1 MTALLGLFRFPTGL
15 TEVMLSYNGR
25 PIELGMSNMN
35 TVTTVSTL
43 ALIASMALAAPA
55 RAQTSTG
62 DEPIIVTATALDDAE
77 DRTIQAATTLDRDAV
92 IANLGA
98 GLGETLDSQPGVAS
112 TFFGRGAS
120 RPIIRGLGEDR
131 IRVLSNGTGQ
141 IDASS
146 VSPDHAVASEGL
158 EAQTIEVLRGSAA
171 LPYGGNAVG
180 GVVNVLD
187 GRILEAAPDSGFSGQ
202 AVASNAVGLDES
214 QAAVALAFAND
225 RFALRVDGF
234 IRDAGDY
241 DIPGFAYS
249 AAKRAEEIEEALA
262 EGETPEEFER
272 GTAENSFAEAEGL
285 GIGLST
291 YGAWGFAGVSA
302 RQLDSSYGIPKA
314 HAHGE
319 EEEEEAIFA
328 GPFIDLEQTR
338 YEARLGLTQGF
349 GIINSLRAEAA
360 YVDYTHSEIEET
372 GEVGTTFTN
381 EGFDARIEAFHT
393 LGALRGVA
401 GISGSSLEFSAV
413 GEEAF
418 VTPTDI
424 SDLGVFIVER
434 LQAGNWSFD
443 GGLRHEQREYDNAVF
458 GERSFDLWSG
468 SLGAGYRPTDA
479 LFFGLTLARTER
491 APTEIELFADGAH
504 LATSTFELGDP
515 DLGSETA
522 LSIEGT
528 ARWTSERLQLEA
540 SLFHIAF
547 EDFTTFFDTG
557 LEDVDSDLPIFAAA
571 QEDATFTGGEISAS
585 ALLFTAGDW
594 AVRADATAD
603 IVRAELDAGG
613 NAPRI
618 PPRSFTLGFEGETG
632 RFGGRV
638 EWVNVAEAKD
648 LAAFETPTEGY
659 DLFNAQLSFRPVAD
673 NDLLVVRLDG
683 RNLTDEEARAHTSF
697 VKDLLPRPGRSVR
710 LVLSSRF

>member
-1 MTALLGLFRFPTGL
+1 MKTA
-15 TEVMLSYNGR
+15 
-25 PIELGMSNMN
+25 
-35 TVTTVSTL
+35 TTVSTL

-55 RAQTSTG
+55 MAQTPSDG
-62 DEPIIVTATALDDAE
+62 DQTIVVTATALDDAPGE
-77 DRTIQAATTLDRDAV
+77 ALQGVTTLDRDDI
-92 IANLGA
+92 IANLGS

-131 IRVLSNGTGQ
+131 IRVLSNGTAQ

-171 LPYGGNAVG
+171 LAYGGNAVG

-187 GRILEAAPDSGFSGQ
+187 GRILEAAPDQAFSGQ
-202 AVASNAVGLDES
+202 AMASNATGLDES
-214 QAAVALAFAND
+214 HAAAALTFAND

-241 DIPGFAYS
+241 EIPGFAYS
-249 AAKRAEEIEEALA
+249 AAKREEEIEEALE
-262 EGETPEEFER
+262 EGETPEDFAQ

-291 YGAWGFAGVSA
+291 YGEWGFVGLSA
-302 RQLDSSYGIPKA
+302 RRLESSYGIPKA
-314 HAHGE
+314 HAHGGE
-319 EEEEEAIFA
+319 EEEEEEIFP

-349 GIINSLRAEAA
+349 GFIDTIRADAA
-360 YVDYTHSEIEET
+360 YVDYTHSEIEES
-372 GEVGTTFTN
+372 GEIGTTFTN

-393 LGALRGVA
+393 LGAFTGVA

-424 SDLGVFIVER
+424 TDIGLFVVER

-443 GGLRHEQREYDNAVF
+443 GGLRYEQREYDNAVF
-458 GERSFDLWSG
+458 GERSFDLWSA

-479 LFFGLTLARTER
+479 LFFGLTLSRTER

-540 SLFHIAF
+540 NLFHIAF

-557 LEDVDSDLPIFAAA
+557 LEDIDSELPIFAAA
-571 QEDATFTGGEISAS
+571 QEDATFTGGEVSAS
-585 ALLFTAGDW
+585 ALLFTVGEW
-594 AVRADATAD
+594 AVRADASAD

-613 NAPRI
+613 NVPRI

-632 RFGGRV
+632 RFSGRV
-638 EWVNVAEAKD
+638 EWVNVAEAED
-648 LAAFETPTEGY
+648 LAAFETATEGY
-659 DLFNAQLSFRPVAD
+659 DLFNAQLSFRPLAD

-683 RNLTDEEARAHTSF
+683 RNLTDEEARAHSSF

>member
-1 MTALLGLFRFPTGL
+1 MK
-15 TEVMLSYNGR
+15 
-25 PIELGMSNMN
+25 

-55 RAQTSTG
+55 AAQTAAS
-62 DEPIIVTATALDDAE
+62 DDPIVVTATALDDRE
-77 DRTIQAATTLDRDAV
+77 DQALQGVTTLDRDAV
-92 IANLGA
+92 IVNLGS

-131 IRVLSNGTGQ
+131 IRVLSNGLAQ
-141 IDASS
+141 IDASA

-158 EAQTIEVLRGSAA
+158 EAQGIEVLRGSAA
-171 LPYGGNAVG
+171 LAYGGNAVG

-187 GRILEAAPDSGFSGQ
+187 GRILERAPEQAFSGQ
-202 AVASNAVGLDES
+202 AVASNATGLDES
-214 QAAVALAFAND
+214 QAAAALSFGTD
-225 RFALRVDGF
+225 RFALRIDGF

-249 AAKRAEEIEEALA
+249 AAKREEEIEEALEA
-262 EGETPEEFER
+262 GETPEAFEQ

-291 YGAWGFAGVSA
+291 YGAWGFAGLSA

-319 EEEEEAIFA
+319 EDEEEEAIFP
-328 GPFIDLEQTR
+328 GGFIDLEQTR

-349 GIINSLRAEAA
+349 GPIDSIRADAA
-360 YVDYTHSEIEET
+360 YVDYAHSEIEET

-393 LGALRGVA
+393 IGAFTGVA

-424 SDLGVFIVER
+424 TDLGLFIVER

-443 GGLRHEQREYDNAVF
+443 GGLRYEQREYDNAVF

-468 SLGAGYRPTDA
+468 SLGAGYRPTES

-504 LATSTFELGDP
+504 LATATFEVGDP

-522 LSIEGT
+522 VSVEGT
-528 ARWTSERLQLEA
+528 ARWSSERLQLEA

-557 LEDVDSDLPIFAAA
+557 LEDIDSELPIFAAA

-594 AVRADATAD
+594 VVRADATAD

-613 NAPRI
+613 NVPRI
-618 PPRSFTLGFEGETG
+618 PPRSFTLGFAGETG

-638 EWVNVAEAKD
+638 EWVNVAEAED
-648 LAAFETPTEGY
+648 LAAFETPTEGF

-673 NDLLVVRLDG
+673 NDLLLVRLDG

-710 LVLSSRF
+710 LVLSSQF